1 MSTTA
6 IYDPSADHSSLRE
19 SILEHTFLGSLG
31 RELWRRGRYSV
42 EVLRAEVDRAGYD
55 VVVSVDDLTRYIQ
68 LKSLSKGAT
77 TREWSIS
84 NLLTEKTGGCVV
96 VQSVERFS
104 LDVEEYLFFGG
115 SPTERLPDISQAKPA
130 KRVTF
135 DSQGVR
141 PVRKNHRR
149 VPKSRFQ
156 TISNMEAL
164 ASRLFDLPP
173 SNTETPAAGIKTEG
187 RSKRP

>member
-1 MSTTA
+1 MSTTP

-19 SILEHTFLGSLG
+19 SILEHTFLGTLG

-55 VVVSVDDLTRYIQ
+55 VVISVDNRTRYIQ

-84 NLLTEKTGGCVV
+84 NLLTEKTGGCIV
-96 VQSVERFS
+96 VQSVDRFS
-104 LDVEEYLFFGG
+104 LDVEAYLFFGG
-115 SPTERLPDISQAKPA
+115 SPTERLPDISQGKPA

-149 VPKSRFQ
+149 VPKSRFE
-156 TISNMEAL
+156 TIPNMEAL
-164 ASRLFDLPP
+164 ASRLFDLAP
-173 SNTETPAAGIKTEG
+173 NTATLTANIKTEA